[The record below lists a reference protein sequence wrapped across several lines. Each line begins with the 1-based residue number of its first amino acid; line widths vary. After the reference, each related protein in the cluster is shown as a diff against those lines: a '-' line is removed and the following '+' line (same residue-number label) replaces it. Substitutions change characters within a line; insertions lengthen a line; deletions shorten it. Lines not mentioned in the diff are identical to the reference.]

1 MDQQVDLGLQERN
14 VKQQPVIDKFEERKY
29 EFKEKTVTS
38 VRANSFGLVPDISST
53 VSISKPV
60 INFRKRKKFRE
71 RGAGIDFALENGIMV
86 ERDCDF
92 ADKFVKMSESWEQQ
106 TTSLPKPRIVYSMP
120 AILAGGNPWNNDFL
134 KRAGDVESNPGPN
147 SRYSVLSILTNL
159 FYFQANRRF

>member
-38 VRANSFGLVPDISST
+38 VRANSFGLVPNTSNTSST

-134 KRAGDVESNPGPN
+134 KRAGDVESIK
-147 SRYSVLSILTNL
+147 V
-159 FYFQANRRF
+159 